1 MKNMSTIGMLL
12 SFENYDVRTRAV
24 MCEIFKQA
32 DKLCI
37 KKIGVGTRDDT
48 FKDSK
53 GWPFDNDSSIFVD
66 GKHSGWPIAWKL
78 VENVDKALSKMQN
91 LFPIEDYHDYWKQ
104 FRVIGGGGGNCGQQ
118 QLYNV
123 KYTVPGIYENV
134 DGKWKKCS

>member
-12 SFENYDVRTRAV
+12 SFENYDVRTRSV

-32 DKLCI
+32 DKLKI
-37 KKIGVGTRDDT
+37 KRIGVRTRDDT

-53 GWPFDNDSSIFVD
+53 GWPFDNDDSIFVD
-66 GKHSGWPIAWKL
+66 GIYNDWPVAWTL
-78 VENVDKALSKMQN
+78 VENVDRALSKMQN
-91 LFPIEDYHDYWKQ
+91 IFPFEDFHNYWKQ
-104 FRVIGGGGGNCGQQ
+104 FHVIGSGCGNSGQH

>member
-32 DKLCI
+32 EKLKI
-37 KKIGVGTRDDT
+37 KRIGVGMRDDT

-53 GWPFDNDSSIFVD
+53 GWPFDNDGNIFVD
-66 GKHSGWPIAWKL
+66 GQHRGWPIAWKL
-78 VENVDKALSKMQN
+78 VENVDKALSTMQD
-91 LFPIEDYHDYWKQ
+91 LFPFEDYHNYWKE
-104 FRVIGGGGGNCGQQ
+104 FRVLDGGCGNCGQKQ
-118 QLYNV
+118 IHSV
-123 KYTVPGIYENV
+123 RYTVSGIYENV

>member
-32 DKLCI
+32 DKLKI
-37 KKIGVGTRDDT
+37 KRIGVGTRDDT

-66 GKHSGWPIAWKL
+66 GIYSDWPVAWTL
-78 VENVDKALSKMQN
+78 VERVDKALSKMQD
-91 LFPIEDYHDYWKQ
+91 LFPIEDYHNYWKQ
-104 FRVIGGGGGNCGQQ
+104 FRVIGGGCGNCGQH

>member
-12 SFENYDVRTRAV
+12 SFENYDVRTRTV

-32 DKLCI
+32 EKLKI
-37 KKIGVGTRDDT
+37 KRIGVGMRDDT
-48 FKDSK
+48 FKESK
-53 GWPFDNDSSIFVD
+53 GWPFDNDDSIFVD
-66 GKHSGWPIAWKL
+66 GKYNGWPIAWKL

-91 LFPIEDYHDYWKQ
+91 HFPFEDFHNAWNE
-104 FRVIGGGGGNCGQQ
+104 FRVLYGGCGNCGQH

-134 DGKWKKCS
+134 DGKWKICS